1 MRRALLHAVVFV
13 AVLVAVD
20 RAIFAGAMYLRDHGN
35 LRNGADLLY
44 DPSWDPSVVFFG
56 DSRTTH
62 NFDMSV
68 IEAMTG
74 LTAYNFG
81 IDGSGTRQNVLMI
94 DQLLGY
100 HHHPKVIVLE
110 ADVNSL
116 SNNWGRLDIAP
127 FQAYLATRPAPDAL
141 VAPDNRNLS
150 GRLVKFGM
158 RWVLRSASIA
168 NRLPDLV
175 EHWQLRDQINDVAHE
190 TPQTS
195 VCDETPEGGVLRCID
210 YHGSKLFVPERPWS
224 VEFKLGGTVDIDAD
238 QMALFERA
246 VALARAHGAYLLLEQ
261 TPYYLTDTIYPPD
274 DTAPVEQFFCELARA
289 NPNVLY
295 ARLSHLDGIDHDPA
309 LYYDPWHFDAAGAR
323 IMSEATAPLIADL
336 AHGYRPEA
344 CILR

>member
-1 MRRALLHAVVFV
+1 MRRTLLQALVFII
-13 AVLVAVD
+13 VLVAVD

-35 LRNGADLLY
+35 LRVGADLLY
-44 DPSWDPSVVFFG
+44 DPNWDPSVAFFG

-68 IEAMTG
+68 IESMTG

-100 HHHPKVIVLE
+100 HHHPNVIVLE

-116 SNNWGRLDIAP
+116 SNNWGRLDIGQ

-141 VAPDNRNLS
+141 VAPGAQGLS
-150 GRLVKFGM
+150 GRLSKFAA
-158 RWVLRSASIA
+158 RWLLRSASIA

-175 EHWQLRDQINDVAHE
+175 EHWQLRDRANDVAHE
-190 TPQTS
+190 KPWTWI
-195 VCDETPEGGVLRCID
+195 CDETPEGGVLHCID
-210 YHGSKLFVPERPWS
+210 YHGSKLFVLERPWS
-224 VEFKLGGTVDIDAD
+224 GEPKPGGAVEIDAAET
-238 QMALFERA
+238 ALFERA

-261 TPYYLTDTIYPPD
+261 TPYYRTDTTYPPD
-274 DTAPVEQFFCELARA
+274 DTAPVEQFFCELARD

-295 ARLSHLDGIDHDPA
+295 ARLSHLDGADHDPA
-309 LYYDPWHFDAAGAR
+309 LYYDSWHFDAAGAR
-323 IMSEATAPLIADL
+323 IMSEAIAPLIADL
-336 AHGYRPEA
+336 ARGYRPEP